1 MSQRFANK
9 RLNLPNAAEF
19 QDVYSAKIEDLG
31 DGAYTLISYV
41 DAPNQSAV
49 ALRVTSVSLGR
60 LVTIV
65 AANRFEDFRTTGVI

>member
-31 DGAYTLISYV
+31 DGAYTVISYV

-49 ALRVTSVSLGR
+49 ALRVR
-60 LVTIV
+60 
-65 AANRFEDFRTTGVI
+65 